1 MRLRHIAKKSDG
13 FTLIE
18 LLVVI
23 AIIATLVAILLPA
36 VQQARE
42 AARRSTCKNNLK
54 QLGLAMHNYHDVS
67 NTFPPAWG
75 YCNGNF
81 ASNCPSYAMRL
92 LPYLEQGAIF
102 DQIDWGQPF
111 EGSNTVNVQV
121 RTAAIPVFECPS
133 DTQMITEAG
142 SDIFNQRLRN
152 YVLNIG
158 TSRST
163 WNLFGQTT
171 FTDAN
176 GLTATCN
183 PGIGEIRDVPGVG
196 ATPQI
201 VRMADVTDGLS
212 NTLMIGE
219 IITPE
224 EVDIWCPLGR
234 IHQNMGS
241 FFTGFYPP
249 ISLFSDRM
257 FYGSRAKKYGGG
269 KAYTCVDDWSLAAV
283 VSLKSWHKGGVQV
296 VLGDGSVRFISESVD
311 RNTHIRL
318 TGRNDG
324 NVIGEF

>member
-1 MRLRHIAKKSDG
+1 MIFGRRDILWKIRKFPTESTYLEENKLTLQNVFDTSFHFDCLESRDISMRLRHIAKKSDG

-152 YVLNIG
+152 YVLKEYD
-158 TSRST
+158 SD
-163 WNLFGQTT
+163 WNLHAKF
-171 FTDAN
+171 
-176 GLTATCN
+176 LTN
-183 PGIGEIRDVPGVG
+183 EKFV
-196 ATPQI
+196 
-201 VRMADVTDGLS
+201 
-212 NTLMIGE
+212 
-219 IITPE
+219 
-224 EVDIWCPLGR
+224 WPL
-234 IHQNMGS
+234 
-241 FFTGFYPP
+241 P
-249 ISLFSDRM
+249 
-257 FYGSRAKKYGGG
+257 
-269 KAYTCVDDWSLAAV
+269 
-283 VSLKSWHKGGVQV
+283 
-296 VLGDGSVRFISESVD
+296 
-311 RNTHIRL
+311 
-318 TGRNDG
+318 
-324 NVIGEF
+324 